1 MDCGWLP
8 LLSQQFSV
16 AFMGPV
22 SLMAA
27 NGLPDTLPGVVREK
41 ERLLLLGI
49 GGGVAVLLMLF
60 VAVAVAEIVVVV
72 GTLFTDA
79 AAADA
84 TTVSMYEEL
93 MCSSRWCNQ
102 WARELGG
109 GERKSIFRIIGRRKG
124 NQSYDM

>member
-16 AFMGPV
+16 AFIGPV

-27 NGLPDTLPGVVREK
+27 NGLPDTLPGVVSEK
-41 ERLLLLGI
+41 ERLLLGI

-60 VAVAVAEIVVVV
+60 VAVAVAEMVVVV

-102 WARELGG
+102 WASELR
-109 GERKSIFRIIGRRKG
+109 GERGRGNIRMIG
-124 NQSYDM
+124 